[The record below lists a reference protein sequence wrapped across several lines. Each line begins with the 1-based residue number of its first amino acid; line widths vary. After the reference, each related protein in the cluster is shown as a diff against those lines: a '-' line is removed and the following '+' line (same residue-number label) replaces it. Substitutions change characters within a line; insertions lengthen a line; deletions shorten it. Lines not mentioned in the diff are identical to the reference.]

1 MIETSTNLAGGDFTT
16 SDPKSTD
23 TPELAAIEG
32 AVPDEQALVNEV
44 IRKYDERRQM
54 RRPYEIQWYIN
65 ASALRGFPDV
75 RFNAE
80 LNRLEIKREPQ
91 HRKRHRIN
99 LIKSKYIARLSK
111 FLKTPRTPSV
121 IPATTDREDIMN
133 ARATQKALEY
143 ATVKFGIK
151 KLYRQAMQWVPVTGK
166 CFIWTHWSQEAI
178 GQQLVDGKT
187 APILGDVALDFGSA
201 FEFLPADPGI
211 EDIAEQPEIM
221 RAKMVLVKDI
231 ESAHPELKDQI
242 KGESNEA
249 DVFFYQ
255 RQIADLGTRQ
265 QGMASRATQQM
276 EDNPAYV
283 LRIELFTKPCPAY
296 PKGRYVVVAGTK
308 LLRFQDSLPGDF
320 RTCHKNPY
328 PVVEFCDQAAPG
340 QFWPDAF
347 IERLIG
353 LQSEYNEYRSKIAEN
368 LAMHF
373 FPHLLT
379 PVQANLSQQAYT
391 SEAGQI
397 LEYTQAPGI
406 DKPDFLQPVGVLGD
420 AWNILQHIKT
430 EFDDVSMITPSVL
443 GSSRGSSSG
452 YQVNLLQEAADV
464 VHLPSVE
471 MNAEALQELYAKI
484 RRLMKIGYD
493 LPRLVAVAGRNNIPE
508 VQEFSRENIDE
519 AAEVY
524 VEVTDML
531 PDLRSAR
538 VDMIRAMFK
547 DGLFGDPLLP
557 KTQRKAQD
565 MIRTSYA
572 EFEYDREARDEE
584 QAQRENLL
592 MERGEMLP
600 RPMVW
605 EDHQIHWESHT
616 DLFKSP
622 ETEDWTPEQWRLNV
636 WHIVNHLQYINPNQA
651 LMLAAEFGLQNE
663 AMSLQLIYQA
673 VLQQQMA
680 AGIPPDPTGG
690 VPPGPEAGQ
699 GPPPPGGAPPQ
710 PAPPAGP
717 QV

>member
-1 MIETSTNLAGGDFTT
+1 MIETSTNIAGGDFNTPDT
-16 SDPKSTD
+16 RNSDGV
-23 TPELAAIEG
+23 AIE
-32 AVPDEQALVNEV
+32 AQPQDEQALVNEV
-44 IRKYDERRQM
+44 TRKYDLRRQM
-54 RRPYEIQWYIN
+54 RRPYEIQWYVN

-80 LNRLEIKREPQ
+80 LNRLEIKREPA

-99 LIKSKYIARLSK
+99 LIKAKYIARLSK

-143 ATVKFGIK
+143 ATVKFGVK
-151 KLYRQAMQWVPVTGK
+151 RLYRQAMQWVPVTGK
-166 CFIWTHWSQEAI
+166 CFIWTHWDPQGI

-187 APILGDVALDFGSA
+187 APILGDVALDFGTA

-211 EDIAEQPEIM
+211 EDIGEQPEIM

-231 ESAHPELKDQI
+231 ETAHPHLVGQI

-276 EDNPAYV
+276 EDNPNYV
-283 LRIELFTKPCPAY
+283 LRMELFTKPCPAY

-308 LLRFQDSLPGDF
+308 LLRNQDSLPGDF
-320 RTCHKNPY
+320 HTCHTNPY

-373 FPHLLT
+373 FPILRS
-379 PVQANLSQQAYT
+379 PVQANLSQQSYST
-391 SEAGQI
+391 EAGQL
-397 LEYTQAPGI
+397 LEYTQVPGI
-406 DKPDFLQPVGVLGD
+406 DAPDFLQPVGVLGD
-420 AWNILQHIKT
+420 AWNILQHIKQ

-443 GSSRGSSSG
+443 GSSRGANSG

-471 MNAEALQELYAKI
+471 MNAESLQELYTKI

-508 VQEFSRENIDE
+508 VQEFSREHIDE
-519 AAEVY
+519 AAEVR
-524 VEVTDML
+524 VEVSDMM

-538 VDMIRAMFK
+538 IDMIRQMFK
-547 DGLFGDPLLP
+547 DGIWGDPVNDPKARRRAQELL
-557 KTQRKAQD
+557 RS
-565 MIRTSYA
+565 SYA
-572 EFEYDREARDEE
+572 EFELDREQRDEE
-584 QAQRENLL
+584 QAQRENLI
-592 MERGEMLP
+592 MERGEPLP
-600 RPMVW
+600 RPQVW
-605 EDHQIHWESHT
+605 EDHQIHWEAHT

-622 ETEDWTPEQWRLNV
+622 ETEDWTEEQWRVNV
-636 WHIVNHLQYINPNQA
+636 WHLVNHLQYINPNQA

-663 AMSLQLIYQA
+663 AMQLQLIYQA
-673 VLQQQMA
+673 VMQQQMA
-680 AGIPPDPTGG
+680 AGLP
-690 VPPGPEAGQ
+690 PPGPEGAGPPPEGGTQ
-699 GPPPPGGAPPQ
+699 GPPSNSGGAPPS
-710 PAPPAGP
+710 APPPG
-717 QV
+717 QL

>member
-1 MIETSTNLAGGDFTT
+1 MIETSTNIAGGDFNTAE
-16 SDPKSTD
+16 PKTGD
-23 TPELAAIEG
+23 LPAVEG
-32 AVPDEQALVNEV
+32 QVPDEQTIVNEV
-44 IRKYDERRQM
+44 IRKYDIRRQM
-54 RRPYEIQWYIN
+54 RRPYEIQWYVN

-80 LNRLEIKREPQ
+80 LNRLEIKREPA

-99 LIKSKYIARLSK
+99 LIKAKYIARLSK
-111 FLKTPRTPSV
+111 FLKTPRSPGV

-166 CFIWTHWSQEAI
+166 CFVWTYWDPKGL
-178 GQQLVDGKT
+178 GQQLINGET

-221 RAKMVLVKDI
+221 RARMVLVKDI

-242 KGESNEA
+242 KGEQNEA

-276 EDNPAYV
+276 EDSPNYV
-283 LRIELFTKPCPAY
+283 LRIENFTKPCPAY
-296 PKGRYVVVAGTK
+296 PKGRYVVVAGQK
-308 LLRFQDSLPGDF
+308 LLRYQDSLPGDF
-320 RTCHKNPY
+320 HTCHTNPY

-373 FPHLLT
+373 FPILMS
-379 PVQANLSQQAYT
+379 PVQANLSQQSYT
-391 SEAGQI
+391 TESGQVM
-397 LEYTQAPGI
+397 EYTQVPGI
-406 DKPDFLQPVGVLGD
+406 DKPGFLQPAGVLHD
-420 AWNILQHIKT
+420 AWNLLTHIKQ

-443 GSSRGSSSG
+443 GSSRGSNSG
-452 YQVNLLQEAADV
+452 YQVNLLQEAADI
-464 VHLPSVE
+464 VHLPSIE
-471 MNAEALQELYAKI
+471 ANAESLVELYTKI

-493 LPRLVAVAGRNNIPE
+493 IPRLVSVAGRNNIPE
-508 VQEFSRENIDE
+508 VQEFGREQIDE
-519 AAEVY
+519 AAEVRI
-524 VEVTDML
+524 EVSDML
-531 PDLRSAR
+531 PDLKSAR
-538 VDMIRAMFK
+538 IDMIRQMFK
-547 DGLFGDPLLP
+547 DGLWGDPVNDP
-557 KTQRKAQD
+557 KSRRRAQD
-565 MIRTSYA
+565 MLRSSYA
-572 EFEYDREARDEE
+572 EFELDREQRDEE
-584 QAQRENLL
+584 QAQRENLQ
-592 MERGEMLP
+592 MERGEPLP
-600 RPMVW
+600 RPQVW
-605 EDHQIHWESHT
+605 EDHLIHWESHT

-636 WHIVNHLQYINPNQA
+636 WHIINHLQYINPSQA

-663 AMSLQLIYQA
+663 AMQLQLIHQA
-673 VLQQQMA
+673 VLQQQQA
-680 AGIPPDPTGG
+680 AGL
-690 VPPGPEAGQ
+690 
-699 GPPPPGGAPPQ
+699 GPPPPGPEGAGQGSTGPPQQGPPANPGGAPPS
-710 PAPPAGP
+710 PPP

>member
-1 MIETSTNLAGGDFTT
+1 MIETSTQLAGGDFT
-16 SDPKSTD
+16 SPEPKGTQ
-23 TPELAAIEG
+23 TPELAATQG
-32 AVPDEQALVNEV
+32 APLDEQALVNEV
-44 IRKYDERRQM
+44 MRKYDIRRQM
-54 RRPYEIQWYIN
+54 RRPYEIQWYLN

-80 LNRLEIKREPQ
+80 LNRLEIKREPA

-99 LIKSKYIARLSK
+99 LIKAKYVARLSK

-133 ARATQKALEY
+133 ARATQRALEY
-143 ATVKFGIK
+143 ATVKFGLK
-151 KLYRQAMQWVPVTGK
+151 KLYRQAMQHVPITGK
-166 CFIWTHWSQEAI
+166 CFVWTYWDPESI

-211 EDIAEQPEIM
+211 EDIGEQPEIM
-221 RAKMVLVKDI
+221 RVKMVPVKDI
-231 ESAHPELKDQI
+231 ELAHPEFAGQI

-276 EDNPAYV
+276 EDNPQYV
-283 LRIELFTKPCPAY
+283 LRMELFTAPCKEY
-296 PKGRYVVVAGTK
+296 QKGRYVVVAGTK
-308 LLRFQDSLPGDF
+308 LLRYQDSLPGDF
-320 RTCHKNPY
+320 KTCHTNPY
-328 PVVEFCDQAAPG
+328 PCVEFADQTAPG

-347 IERLIG
+347 VERLIG

-379 PVQANLSQQAYT
+379 PVQANLSQQAYST
-391 SEAGQI
+391 EAGQI
-397 LEYTQAPGI
+397 LEYTQVPGI
-406 DKPDFLQPVGVLGD
+406 DAPHFLQPVGVLGD
-420 AWNILQHIKT
+420 AWNILGHIKQ
-430 EFDDVSMITPSVL
+430 EFDDVSMITPAVM
-443 GSSRGSSSG
+443 GSSRGSNSG

-471 MNAEALQELYAKI
+471 ANAEALVELYTKI

-493 LPRLVAVAGRNNIPE
+493 LPRLVAVAGRNKIPE

-519 AAEVY
+519 AAEVRI
-524 VEVTDML
+524 EVTDML

-547 DGLFGDPLLP
+547 DGLFGDPTQP

-565 MIRTSYA
+565 MIRSSYA
-572 EFEYDREARDEE
+572 EFEYDREQRDEE
-584 QAQRENLL
+584 QAQRENLI
-592 MERGEMLP
+592 MERGEPLP
-600 RPMVW
+600 RPQVW
-605 EDHQIHWESHT
+605 EDHTIHWEAHT

-622 ETEDWTPEQWRLNV
+622 ETEDWPEEQWRANV
-636 WHIVNHLQYINPNQA
+636 WHLVNHLQYINPNQA

-663 AMSLQLIYQA
+663 AMQLQLIYQA
-673 VLQQQMA
+673 VLQQQQMA
-680 AGIPPDPTGG
+680 GLDPNAGAANAPQGPGQDPNQPPAPSG
-690 VPPGPEAGQ
+690 AGAQ
-699 GPPPPGGAPPQ
+699 PPPPG
-710 PAPPAGP
+710 
-717 QV
+717 V